1 MQVKGTLFTYVK
13 LSLHVP
19 KRSQKFKWVLNR
31 SEQSPQLSTAFSW
44 QTSHSV
50 ADSARGKARNGR
62 SVLNKFSW
70 VTSP

>member
-31 SEQSPQLSTAFSW
+31 SEQSPQLSHGRQVILSQTALEERPG
-44 QTSHSV
+44 T
-50 ADSARGKARNGR
+50 AA
-62 SVLNKFSW
+62 LC
-70 VTSP
+70 